1 MFARMRGWIIT
12 AVLLLASTG
21 VACAQGCQP
30 PDEKLIKSRGAYT
43 GRADLPDGEKIARYN
58 EQARRFNDCTR
69 KLVDGS
75 NSEIDRVRDEANVA
89 IRHVRDNANRRI
101 AAIQDSL
108 KLAVSGTSVMA
119 APDDTLPAPACRKPE
134 PRGGQ
139 YAREENAYEACVKEY
154 IARASTAMRTIA
166 LDANL
171 QAQYLIDGGNARIA
185 LLQGTVRS
193 GIETA
198 NAAALTR
205 SHAVEG
211 TILGRDD
218 PILVARAAE
227 NPLENSKADSSLWPV
242 MQETPSG
249 EGDPRAIVCRSP
261 QPLTESRIMG
271 PKVCRRN
278 GVWAALR
285 QAGKDVA
292 PDGITFVDLDIR
304 RQNRPL
310 VCNTLPGD
318 MRQTSLCN

>member
-1 MFARMRGWIIT
+1 MLARMRGWIIT
-12 AVLLLASTG
+12 AALLLATTQI
-21 VACAQGCQP
+21 ACAQGCEP

-75 NSEIDRVRDEANVA
+75 NGEIDRVRDETNVA
-89 IRHVRDNANRRI
+89 IRRVRDNANRRI

-108 KLAVSGTSVMA
+108 KLTVSGTPVMA
-119 APDDTLPAPACRKPE
+119 PPDDALPAPTCRKPD
-134 PRGGQ
+134 PRAQ
-139 YAREENAYEACVKEY
+139 HVARDESAYETCVKDY
-154 IARASTAMRTIA
+154 IARASTTMRTIA

-171 QAQYLIDGGNARIA
+171 QAQYLIDGGNAKIA
-185 LLQGTVRS
+185 QLQGTVQS
-193 GIETA
+193 GIETS
-198 NAAALTR
+198 NAAALGR

-211 TILGRDD
+211 TVLGRDD
-218 PILVARAAE
+218 PILMARAAE
-227 NPLENSKADSSLWPV
+227 NPLENSKADSSLWPM

-249 EGDPRAIVCRSP
+249 EGDPRTIVCRSP
-261 QPLTESRIMG
+261 QPLTVSRIMG
-271 PKVCRRN
+271 PKICRRN

-285 QAGKDVA
+285 QAGKDIA
-292 PDGITFVDLDIR
+292 PDGVTFVDLDIR

-318 MRQTSLCN
+318 VRQTSLCN